1 MLHSLFVNRL
11 ARRRRGRAARRDF
24 CAPSNVPSAIE
35 SLRVEEHLVLAGVAL
50 ILAITEIRSNRRDR
64 YYKLSCVTL
73 IIGSVMAATM
83 AN

>member
-11 ARRRRGRAARRDF
+11 ARRRRGTAARRDF

-35 SLRVEEHLVLAGVAL
+35 SLRVEEHLVLVGVA
-50 ILAITEIRSNRRDR
+50 LAITEIRSNRRDR